1 MDIGD
6 VTDDR
11 EPDGSS
17 RGDGSSR
24 IEVLMNGRRFTFPAA
39 RRRTLIEAARAAGI
53 LLPYGCHSGS
63 CGTCLVRLA
72 EGRVEMSRNTWA
84 LSGRD
89 RDAGFILAC
98 QSRPATDTVFLDY
111 DF

>member
-1 MDIGD
+1 M
-6 VTDDR
+6 TDDQELR
-11 EPDGSS
+11 GTGG
-17 RGDGSSR
+17 GDGPAR
-24 IEVLMNGRRFTFPAA
+24 IEVLMNGRRFAFPAA

-89 RDAGFILAC
+89 REEGFILAC
-98 QSRPATDTVFLDY
+98 QSKPATDTILLDY